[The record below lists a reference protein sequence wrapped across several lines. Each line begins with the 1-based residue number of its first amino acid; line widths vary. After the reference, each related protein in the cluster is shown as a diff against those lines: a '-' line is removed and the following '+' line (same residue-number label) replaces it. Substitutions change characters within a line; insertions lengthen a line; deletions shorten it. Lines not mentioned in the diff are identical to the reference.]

1 MILKNT
7 NFENCNIKIVNIN
20 WKYFFDRNFMFLNP
34 RQNMIVRDYVVLI
47 SFSKILQNCNRI
59 FGSCFPFY

>member
-47 SFSKILQNCNRI
+47 SFSKFLQNCNRI
-59 FGSCFPFY
+59 FGSFFPFH